1 MDRIQYFISEKEK
14 KKMEELN
21 TMEQQTEEATT
32 VIDEVTESIGE
43 NEPDA
48 YYEPAAAHTGMAIF
62 AMGAMVYVGCK
73 ATEYIAQKVIVPL
86 AKKGIAKVRQRFSK
100 SHGDPK
106 IVEAEAIAVDEEDSE
121 NFEAEKEDI

>member
-48 YYEPAAAHTGMAIF
+48 HYKLTVAHVGTALF
-62 AMGAMVYVGCK
+62 VMGAMAYVGGK
-73 ATEYIAQKVIVPL
+73 TTEYIAKKVIVPL

-100 SHGDPK
+100 SHCDPK

-121 NFEAEKEDI
+121 NFEVR

>member
-43 NEPDA
+43 NEPTV
-48 YYEPAAAHTGMAIF
+48 AHAGLSLL
-62 AMGAMVYVGCK
+62 AMGALVYVGYK
-73 ATEYIAQKVIVPL
+73 ATGYIAEKVIASL
-86 AKKGIAKVRQRFSK
+86 AKKGVAKVRQRFSK

-121 NFEAEKEDI
+121 NFEVEKEDI